1 MGNVT
6 ERCPY
11 CGRKMCSER
20 GLRFHIRLCHPEK
33 VEVKEA

>member
-6 ERCPY
+6 KRSPY
-11 CGRKMCSER
+11 CGRKIYSER
-20 GLRFHIRLCHPEK
+20 GLCFHIRLCHPEK